1 MAGVT
6 STAAA
11 RLPQRRPAPPDRSP
25 GGVPAV
31 RLRDVTMTYKG
42 RGKPSVDRL
51 SLEVPNG
58 GIFGLLGPNGAG
70 KSTAISLVTGLAVP
84 SAGTVEVFGRAP
96 RRAKPDVGVVSQDT
110 ALHTMLTVEYNLRY
124 AARLRGYWG
133 RECRGRVTAG
143 LRLARLED
151 FAGARAGTLSG
162 GMGRRLAIACALIHD
177 PRLIIL
183 DEPTAGVDPGERAM
197 LWDHIRVL
205 AGQGRTILLTTHLL
219 DEAQALCGQVVI
231 LRAGR
236 IAAGPETPAALR
248 RRYGGTTV
256 TVRADASQAAIRT
269 ALGQIRAIDGVIRV
283 GAAAAPGGGHEIT
296 VSAGAIDGIAGRV
309 ITALTASGAGITDV
323 SASDAGLDEVFLRLT
338 GFRRGRR

>member
-1 MAGVT
+1 MI
-6 STAAA
+6 
-11 RLPQRRPAPPDRSP
+11 
-25 GGVPAV
+25 
-31 RLRDVTMTYKG
+31 YKG
-42 RGKPSVDRL
+42 RDRPSVDRV
-51 SLEVPNG
+51 SLEVPAG
-58 GIFGLLGPNGAG
+58 QIFGLLGPNGAG

-84 SAGTVEVFGRAP
+84 SAGTVEVFGRP
-96 RRAKPDVGVVSQDT
+96 PLRAKADVGVVSQDT
-110 ALHTMLTVEYNLRY
+110 ALHAMLPVEYNLRY

-133 RECRGRVTAG
+133 RECRRRVAAG

-151 FAGARAGTLSG
+151 FAGVRAGTLSG

-197 LWDHIRVL
+197 LWDHITVL

-219 DEAQALCGQVVI
+219 DEAQALCEQVVI

-256 TVRADASQAAIRT
+256 T
-269 ALGQIRAIDGVIRV
+269 IRAAASPAGLTAALAEIRGIDGVSRADTV
-283 GAAAAPGGGHEIT
+283 PAPGGGHEIT
-296 VSAGAIDGIAGRV
+296 VSAAALDGIAGRV
-309 ITALTASGAGITDV
+309 ITALTGHGAGITD
-323 SASDAGLDEVFLRLT
+323 AATSDAGLDEVFLRLT
-338 GFRRGRR
+338 GFRRDQP

>member
-1 MAGVT
+1 VT
-6 STAAA
+6 STVPAHAA
-11 RLPQRRPAPPDRSP
+11 RTST
-25 GGVPAV
+25 VPAQAAPGTPAV
-31 RLRDVTMTYKG
+31 SLRDVTMTYKG
-42 RGKPSVDRL
+42 RTEPSVDRL
-51 SLEVPNG
+51 SLDIPAG
-58 GIFGLLGPNGAG
+58 QIFGLLGPNGAG

-84 SAGTVEVFGRAP
+84 SDGTVEVFGRP
-96 RRAKPDVGVVSQDT
+96 PLRAKADIGVVSQDT

-133 RECRGRVTAG
+133 RQCRDRVQAG

-205 AGQGRTILLTTHLL
+205 AEEGRTILLTTHLL

-236 IAAGPETPAALR
+236 IAAGPETPGALR

-256 TVRADASQAAIRT
+256 TIRT
-269 ALGQIRAIDGVIRV
+269 GARKAALRAALAEIRAIDGVSRV
-283 GAAAAPGGGHEIT
+283 DAAPAAGGGCEIT
-296 VSAGAIDGIAGRV
+296 VSAAAIDGIAGHV
-309 ITALTASGAGITDV
+309 ITALTRNGTGITD
-323 SASDAGLDEVFLRLT
+323 AATRDAGLDEIFLRLT
-338 GFRRGRR
+338 GFTQDQP

>member
-1 MAGVT
+1 VT
-6 STAAA
+6 SAAPA
-11 RLPQRRPAPPDRSP
+11 RAAQPRPVPLRGGP
-25 GGVPAV
+25 GIPAV
-31 RLRDVTMTYKG
+31 SLRDVTMTYRG
-42 RGKPSVDRL
+42 RDKPSVDGI
-51 SLEVPNG
+51 SLDIAAG
-58 GIFGLLGPNGAG
+58 GIFGLLGTNGAG

-84 SAGTVEVFGRAP
+84 SAGTVEVFGRP
-96 RRAKPDVGVVSQDT
+96 PLRAKQDVGVVDQDT
-110 ALHTMLTVEYNLRY
+110 ALHKMLTVEYNLRY

-133 RECRGRVTAG
+133 REGRDKVAAG

-151 FAGARAGTLSG
+151 FAKVRAGTLSG
-162 GMGRRLAIACALIHD
+162 GMARRLAIACALIHD

-236 IAAGPETPAALR
+236 IAAGPETPDILR

-256 TVRADASQAAIRT
+256 TIRALASKAAIKAALAEIRATDGVSRADVAPAA
-269 ALGQIRAIDGVIRV
+269 
-283 GAAAAPGGGHEIT
+283 GGGHEIT
-296 VSAGAIDGIAGRV
+296 VSAAVLDGIAGRV
-309 ITALTASGAGITDV
+309 ITALTRNGADITD
-323 SASDAGLDEVFLRLT
+323 AATSDAGLDEVFLRLT
-338 GFRRGRR
+338 GFKADRP

>member
-1 MAGVT
+1 MV
-6 STAAA
+6 
-11 RLPQRRPAPPDRSP
+11 
-25 GGVPAV
+25 
-31 RLRDVTMTYKG
+31 YKG
-42 RGKPSVDRL
+42 RDEPSVDRL
-51 SLEVPNG
+51 SLEVPAG

-84 SAGTVEVFGRAP
+84 SAGTVEVFGRP
-96 RRAKPDVGVVSQDT
+96 PLRAKADVGVVSQDT

-133 RECRGRVTAG
+133 RPCRDRVAAG

-151 FAGARAGTLSG
+151 FAGARVGTLSG
-162 GMGRRLAIACALIHD
+162 GMSRRLAIACALIHD

-205 AGQGRTILLTTHLL
+205 AGEGRTILLTTHLL

-231 LRAGR
+231 LREGR

-256 TVRADASQAAIRT
+256 TIRT
-269 ALGQIRAIDGVIRV
+269 GARKAALKAALAEIRAIDGVSH
-283 GAAAAPGGGHEIT
+283 ADAAPAAGGGSEVT
-296 VSAGAIDGIAGRV
+296 VTAAAIDGIAGRV
-309 ITALTASGAGITDV
+309 ITALTSHGAGITDAV
-323 SASDAGLDEVFLRLT
+323 TSDAGLGEVFLRLT
-338 GFRRGRR
+338 GFTQDEP